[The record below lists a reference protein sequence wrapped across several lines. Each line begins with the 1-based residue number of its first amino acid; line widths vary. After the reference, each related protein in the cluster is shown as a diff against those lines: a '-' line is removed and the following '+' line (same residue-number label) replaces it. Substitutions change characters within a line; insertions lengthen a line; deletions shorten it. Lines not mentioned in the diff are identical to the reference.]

1 MDSNT
6 GKIVIFVGILLVVAG
21 IILYFFHDRLQF
33 LGHLPGDI
41 RIEKE
46 HFRLYFPFTTMLLLS
61 ILFSLLMKLLRYFL
75 D

>member
-41 RIEKE
+41 RSEKE

>member
-41 RIEKE
+41 RFEKD